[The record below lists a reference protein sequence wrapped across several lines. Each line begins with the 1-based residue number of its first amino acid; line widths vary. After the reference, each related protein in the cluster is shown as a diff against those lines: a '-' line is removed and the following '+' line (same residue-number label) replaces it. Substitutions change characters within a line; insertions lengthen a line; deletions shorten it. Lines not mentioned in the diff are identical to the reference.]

1 MRKIYLQCHKDSM
14 CLADYPHNY
23 RALFY
28 RFLCILDLKYSALW
42 GTMGVMSGLELR
54 KQTELY
60 SQSHRI
66 IIIIVSEHFKFSNAF
81 RLLFELVEVMC
92 SKGERVLRC

>member
-1 MRKIYLQCHKDSM
+1 
-14 CLADYPHNY
+14 
-23 RALFY
+23 
-28 RFLCILDLKYSALW
+28 
-42 GTMGVMSGLELR
+42 MSGLELR